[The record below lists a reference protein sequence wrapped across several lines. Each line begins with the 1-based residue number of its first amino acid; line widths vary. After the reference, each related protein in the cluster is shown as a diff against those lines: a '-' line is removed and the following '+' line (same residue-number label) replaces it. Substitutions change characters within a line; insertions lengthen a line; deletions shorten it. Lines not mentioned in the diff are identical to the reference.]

1 MLIVEV
7 YIPKIVRYIKEEF
20 VLSDSY
26 TETQKKITK
35 ESIFTALMKL
45 LEKNQFN
52 EVTITQITNL
62 AGVSRMAFYRNY
74 NVKEDIII
82 IYLDELFD
90 KFMNEIKNSRFSQK
104 YDVALLYFSYFKE
117 RKDFIEVLI
126 KSGLIY
132 IFYDRLS
139 RYLFDFFQSIGGN
152 KLTYSNYLTR
162 YVSGGLYSILIE
174 WINRDTKESVE
185 EMAKLVTEIN
195 I

>member
-1 MLIVEV
+1 MLIIEI
-7 YIPKIVRYIKEEF
+7 YIPKVIYYIKGEF
-20 VLSDSY
+20 ILPDSY
-26 TETQKKITK
+26 TEVQKKLTK
-35 ESIFTALMKL
+35 ESIFIALIKL
-45 LEKNQFN
+45 LEKHQFN

-74 NVKEDIII
+74 NVKEDIITT
-82 IYLDELFD
+82 YLDELFNE
-90 KFMNEIKNSRFSQK
+90 FMNEIKNSRASEK

-139 RYLFDFFQSIGGN
+139 CYLFNFLESIGGN
-152 KLTYSNYLTR
+152 NLPYNNYLTR
-162 YVSGGLYSILIE
+162 YASGGLYSILIE
-174 WINRDTKESVE
+174 WINNDTKESVE
-185 EMAKLVTEIN
+185 EMAKLIAEIN